1 MRAEG
6 MLSCRSLSFK
16 GASFRLVPVTLEEEK
31 QAAAY
36 AGSCKFWQTAFQL
49 IVRLLKARTREV
61 KQKKLKHSTELKE
74 NSLHMRHFWSAQ
86 QQFFR
91 QLLICSKVDA
101 AVSLATAAQLRGEAV
116 VIAMWS
122 TGESVTEAIADRE
135 GDRAAAAAGFAS
147 APKEVALRMLKGLLR
162 TVADSVESEPS
173 ALQEIQ
179 KAEEQLERPLA
190 WTAKSGSLRLL
201 QLFNA
206 GSSFHPILSMRSCA
220 GWVVLPR
227 LGFSR
232 RSEMRHVRLPRSQLL
247 PVS

>member
-1 MRAEG
+1 
-6 MLSCRSLSFK
+6 
-16 GASFRLVPVTLEEEK
+16 
-31 QAAAY
+31 
-36 AGSCKFWQTAFQL
+36 
-49 IVRLLKARTREV
+49 
-61 KQKKLKHSTELKE
+61 
-74 NSLHMRHFWSAQ
+74 
-86 QQFFR
+86 
-91 QLLICSKVDA
+91 
-101 AVSLATAAQLRGEAV
+101 
-116 VIAMWS
+116 
-122 TGESVTEAIADRE
+122 
-135 GDRAAAAAGFAS
+135 
-147 APKEVALRMLKGLLR
+147 MLKGLLR

-173 ALQEIQ
+173 ALQDLCIRILDQLAARCSEFQEIQ